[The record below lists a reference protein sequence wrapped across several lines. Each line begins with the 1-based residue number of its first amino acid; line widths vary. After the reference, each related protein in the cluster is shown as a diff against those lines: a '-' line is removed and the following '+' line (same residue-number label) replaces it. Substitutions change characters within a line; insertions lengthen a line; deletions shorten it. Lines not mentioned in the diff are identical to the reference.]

1 MKKQRATHKSKR
13 VDLKN
18 KHPQDKSQLPSAFKE
33 WIQTIVFA
41 FLAVLVLHTFI
52 FQPFVVPTPSMA
64 GTVLVGDY
72 IIVSKLHY
80 GPQLPRVLSIPYTDL
95 YIESVRLPDIRLP
108 GFTSIDHGDV
118 VVFHYP
124 PDEKPIDKRQAYL
137 KRALGL
143 PGDQFEIRDKAVY
156 INGTRQQ
163 QYPGLQ
169 HYWRIYKTDARV
181 NLSPQMLR
189 ELGVE
194 EITTLSDPRQVRII
208 ASDQAIE
215 AIAALPYVERVEP
228 YISTGARAYE
238 RHLFPLGRGQTPDN
252 YGPIW
257 IPRAGASIELNAEN
271 WQIYSAMIE
280 RHEGRTTAQTPDG
293 VFLIGGTP
301 ATTYTFGQD
310 YYFMIGDNRDNSL
323 DSRFWGFVPRDHI
336 MGKAIATFFSWDE
349 EASRPR
355 LDRVLKRIR

>member
-13 VDLKN
+13 AGGENRQIK
-18 KHPQDKSQLPSAFKE
+18 DKTQTPSTFKE
-33 WIQTIVFA
+33 WVQTIVFA

-95 YIESVRLPDIRLP
+95 YVESVRFPDIRLP
-108 GFTSIDHGDV
+108 GFTSIDYGDV

-156 INGTRQQ
+156 VNGTRQEQ
-163 QYPGLQ
+163 FPGLQ
-169 HYWRIYKTDARV
+169 QYWRIYKTDTRV
-181 NLSPQMLR
+181 NLSPQMLK

-194 EITTLSDPRQVRII
+194 EITNLSDPLQVRVI
-208 ASDQAIE
+208 ATDQAIE
-215 AIAALPYVERVEP
+215 TIAALPYVERVEP
-228 YISTGARAYE
+228 YISTNARAYE

-257 IPRAGASIELNAEN
+257 IPRAGESIELNAEN
-271 WQIYSAMIE
+271 WQRYSAMIE
-280 RHEGRTTAQTPDG
+280 RHEGRSVEQTSAG
-293 VFLIGGTP
+293 VYLIDGTP

-323 DSRFWGFVPRDHI
+323 DSRFWGFVPQDHI
-336 MGKAIATFFSWDE
+336 MGKAIATFFSWDD
-349 EASRPR
+349 EANQPR
-355 LDRVLKRIR
+355 LDRVLKRIQ